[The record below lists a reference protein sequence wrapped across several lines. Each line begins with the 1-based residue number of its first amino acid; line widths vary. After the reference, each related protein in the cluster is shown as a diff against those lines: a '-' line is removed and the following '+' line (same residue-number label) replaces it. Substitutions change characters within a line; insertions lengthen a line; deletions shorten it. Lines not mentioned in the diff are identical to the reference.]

1 MLRTI
6 EHIVDEIQCDR
17 ESGYSSEES
26 NINSVLPN
34 EIFIH
39 YILKYLDLK
48 GLYSAL
54 FTCKKWN
61 NHVRSYFSTKGDSY
75 VFAIFIAD
83 LLNII
88 LHYSEVVASKLHFG
102 NWW

>member
-1 MLRTI
+1 MLRMI

-17 ESGYSSEES
+17 ESGYSSEKS

-61 NHVRSYFSTKGDSY
+61 NHVRSYFSTKGDSDIMR
-75 VFAIFIAD
+75 FLWQIC
-83 LLNII
+83 
-88 LHYSEVVASKLHFG
+88 
-102 NWW
+102 